1 VAFGG
6 SNDRRPGSPIRRFVS
21 RPSDVPVM
29 TARTQRPA
37 ATRTGTSVGAV
48 LVLLQFAVVAVML
61 VMGQVDWERTMATAP
76 QPVGSAEASQGPAD
90 FTADLAADLAGEAAR
105 VGTGAAVPV
114 AAPAA
119 VQPAALVAVP
129 VERVVT
135 VGTAAAEAAS
145 TALPRRAT
153 AEPLAVVAAEAASA
167 APLRAVRLET
177 PADASPVTTE
187 ERLIAVDPSGI
198 PLPPPAD

>member
-1 VAFGG
+1 
-6 SNDRRPGSPIRRFVS
+6 
-21 RPSDVPVM
+21 M

-105 VGTGAAVPV
+105 VGTGAAVPSAAPAAAPV